1 MKGWQPIKGQEFKVD
16 DVDYVVSENAWSI
29 SEEFEYRNKENGK
42 KYISTIDKFDEGVRS
57 GLIEL
62 V

>member
-1 MKGWQPIKGQEFKVD
+1 MKGWQPIKGMKIQVGGI
-16 DVDYVVSENAWSI
+16 DYVVSENAWNLSGQ
-29 SEEFEYRNKENGK
+29 FEYRNKENGK
-42 KYISTIDKFDEGVRS
+42 KYISTVSKFDEGVVS